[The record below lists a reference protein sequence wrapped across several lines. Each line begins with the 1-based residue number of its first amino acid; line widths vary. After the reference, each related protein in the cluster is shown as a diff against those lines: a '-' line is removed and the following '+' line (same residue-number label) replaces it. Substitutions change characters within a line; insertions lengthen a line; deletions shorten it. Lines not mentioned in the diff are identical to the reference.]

1 MLNNLLS
8 KRLFICIFVLLIC
21 GVVSVYFLRTDLPEE
36 PIKIYTPVEPTPKP
50 KAEAPVRETEQ
61 DGHFHA
67 DGTWHEGA
75 HDAHAPPAV
84 PGTAPPGAVTTPDFP
99 PVDPNDDPV
108 EAAYKRLEYIK
119 NNPYAW
125 GGVHSE
131 RATELLTEL
140 MPPPVLIDHDH
151 GDEVTALIDE
161 LCEQGDPRAAEAL
174 IAIMSDG
181 GIMGQIMFDTLEAI
195 GPPAVPYV
203 LPYLFREE
211 TYGEKLIYIGLPVFD
226 ALSRVGVK
234 YRADLGGI
242 LDHIIIPKIE
252 EIAADGDNEVYQRA
266 SVIYAGDALARL
278 GR

>member
-84 PGTAPPGAVTTPDFP
+84 PGTAPPGVATTPDFP

-131 RATELLTEL
+131 RATELIAQL
-140 MPPPVLIDHDH
+140 MPPTLPRDEDH
-151 GDEVTALIDE
+151 GEEVIFQILELI
-161 LCEQGDPRAAEAL
+161 EQNDPRAAEVL
-174 IAIMSDG
+174 IGHMCEGGTVGQPMDDG
-181 GIMGQIMFDTLEAI
+181 LDAI
-195 GPPAVPYV
+195 GPPAVPYI
-203 LPYLFREE
+203 LPYLERGVAE
-211 TYGEKLIYIGLPVFD
+211 GGYIRAAVFYSIGRLG
-226 ALSRVGVK
+226 AL
-234 YRADLGGI
+234 YRDDLGGI
-242 LDHIIIPKIE
+242 VDHIIIPKLKI
-252 EIAADGDNEVYQRA
+252 IAADEDTGRYDWA
-266 SVIYAGDALARL
+266 SVLDARDALSML
-278 GR
+278 K